1 MNALPVKHKRF
12 KISLAKKR
20 DPGVLALSPVRDWR
34 ILVLV
39 FFTLVAGL
47 FTLHYW
53 IYAYFRGVAAVNEG
67 KVPDSVETFDRDVL
81 TRTVKTYRA
90 KESEYARY
98 LATPPEI
105 IDPSL

>member
-1 MNALPVKHKRF
+1 M
-12 KISLAKKR
+12 
-20 DPGVLALSPVRDWR
+20 
-34 ILVLV
+34 
-39 FFTLVAGL
+39 VAE
-47 FTLHYW
+47 
-53 IYAYFRGVAAVNEG
+53 VNEG